1 MPAPPDPQRSHYR
14 ILGVADRATT
24 KEIRVAYL
32 NLARALHPDRYTD
45 SPTGEKR
52 LAERRMREVNDS
64 YTVLS
69 DASQRTIYDYDLA
82 HVSRSSASGS
92 ASAAAGQRRPTTG
105 TSARPD
111 PNQRPPKPPKSNPE
125 RFDADHSY
133 RDDDGRIRHE
143 AWMDDDVEL
152 SPVVAFLMQ
161 RGPLIVVLAIAA
173 FLFIAT
179 AYAGTPKEP
188 TRPVAPTTTCIDSSF
203 GSGPSEPC

>member
-69 DASQRTIYDYDLA
+69 DASRRHCPYPPRPFNEVLAAILTRQSLADDL
-82 HVSRSSASGS
+82 GS
-92 ASAAAGQRRPTTG
+92 LLLG
-105 TSARPD
+105 
-111 PNQRPPKPPKSNPE
+111 RPPV
-125 RFDADHSY
+125 R
-133 RDDDGRIRHE
+133 
-143 AWMDDDVEL
+143 L
-152 SPVVAFLMQ
+152 
-161 RGPLIVVLAIAA
+161 
-173 FLFIAT
+173 
-179 AYAGTPKEP
+179 
-188 TRPVAPTTTCIDSSF
+188 RPF
-203 GSGPSEPC
+203 G